1 MTLKKSYW
9 AIGGSALV
17 AVGLWTLSVYGQSGP
32 GFHRRGGAIGER
44 PGMMFLR
51 GANLTADQRS
61 QVQQIIA
68 SHRPT
73 FQELFGR
80 LRAAQQELSNRLFST
95 GGLQEADLAPQVR
108 QISLLRNQIAEEN
121 LRVALE
127 IRSVLTP
134 DQLAKAAQLR
144 ERMQTLRDEMRNL
157 MMQKESE

>member
-1 MTLKKSYW
+1 
-9 AIGGSALV
+9 
-17 AVGLWTLSVYGQSGP
+17 
-32 GFHRRGGAIGER
+32 
-44 PGMMFLR
+44 MMFLR